1 MKIAV
6 IGGGRNDEHLVSLA
20 SAAGIAHAARQVGWE
35 TVALTIDE
43 DGTWRDRQGAEL
55 SPSRAVGQLT
65 QCDVVFPALHGVH
78 GEDGAVAGLLEL
90 CGVPFVGSPVRAGAI
105 GMDKWLTKLVA
116 TAVGIRTAEGVVVP
130 PGTSSPVVR
139 LPLPVVVKPA
149 TGGSSNGV
157 SVVGQRAELSTAI
170 ADARRAGATVLVEEY
185 VRGREVDVAVFR
197 DATGQLR
204 LGSTLEIGVEAGG
217 VFGRA
222 AKYDGTARF
231 TLPADLSASEHHAIR
246 ESAAAMYDAMECSG
260 VARFD
265 FFVTDTGLVL
275 NEVNTSPG
283 MTEQSQVPRMF
294 AAVGMAYPQL
304 IAELVAA
311 ARVPEPI
318 GITA

>member
-20 SAAGIAHAARQVGWE
+20 SAAGIAHAVRQLGWE

-43 DGTWRDRQGAEL
+43 DGVWRDRSGAVL
-55 SPSRAVGQLT
+55 SSSRAVEQLMR
-65 QCDVVFPALHGVH
+65 CDVAFPALHGVH

-90 CGVPFVGSPVRAGAI
+90 CGITYVGSPVRAGAI

-116 TAVGIRTAEGVVVP
+116 AAIGIRAADGILVP
-130 PGTSSPVVR
+130 PGATTPTMR
-139 LPLPVVVKPA
+139 IPLPVVVKPA

-157 SVVGQRAELSTAI
+157 SVVMDPSELHGSI
-170 ADARRAGATVLVEEY
+170 ADARRSGATVLVEEY
-185 VRGREVDVAVFR
+185 VRGREVDIAVFR

-204 LGSTLEIGVEAGG
+204 LGSTLEIGVRAGG
-217 VFGRA
+217 VFGRE

-231 TLPADLSASEHHAIR
+231 TLPAEISPSDDEAIR
-246 ESAAAMYDAMECSG
+246 AAASALYNAMECSG

-265 FFVTDTGLVL
+265 FFVTDAGPVL

-294 AAVGMAYPQL
+294 AAVGTGYPQL
-304 IAELVAA
+304 IAELVEA
-311 ARVPEPI
+311 ARVTEPM
-318 GITA
+318 GATA